1 VQQAEA
7 FIKLGFRLGFGGAMT
22 YAGSRRIRQ
31 LAAELPLSAIV
42 LETDAPDIPPAWG
55 AGLRNDPANLPRFA
69 EVLAGLRGMSVDE
82 VIEATGANALASPG

>member
-1 VQQAEA
+1 MPSTAAVQQAEA

-31 LAAELPLSAIV
+31 LAAELPLSSIV

-55 AGLRNDPANLPRFA
+55 GRAAQRSGQPARALPRCW
-69 EVLAGLRGMSVDE
+69 LRCGGCRWMR
-82 VIEATGANALASPG
+82 